1 MDRPLLPVHFLNKKV
16 FMTTPSYTE
25 NFPHMSPV
33 WGRIFNFVAERAEG
47 SYIYT
52 TDGRKLLDFT
62 CGIGVTNTGHCHP
75 KVVEAI
81 REQAGLFLH
90 AQANIVIHQ
99 PMLKLIEELRSIVP
113 SSIDGFFFSNS
124 GAEAVEGAI
133 KLARAATGKQNI
145 IVFSGSFHG
154 RTAGTMALTTSK
166 TIYRAGFGPLPAGV
180 FVAPFPY
187 AFRLGMTEEQASAY
201 ALEQLEYLLASQTAP
216 KETAAILI
224 EPVLGEGGYVVPP
237 TSFMKGL
244 REICDKHGILLI
256 FDEVQSGF
264 GRTGKW
270 FAFEHFGVV
279 PDIIT
284 AAKGIASGLP
294 LSGVFS
300 RLDLMK
306 KWETGSHGGTYGG
319 NAVACAAGVA
329 TIQAMRE
336 EKMLENAGERGL
348 QLMTGLRKLQEEY
361 PQIGDVRGKGLMIGT
376 EFVVAGRA
384 DKAKSLVKEIVHAAE
399 ERDLLLLTCGTYD
412 NVIRW
417 IPPLNVSSGQI
428 SDGLRV
434 FEEALKAAVK

>member
-1 MDRPLLPVHFLNKKV
+1 MSTSTLY
-16 FMTTPSYTE
+16 SE

-52 TDGRKLLDFT
+52 EDGRKLLDFT

-75 KVVEAI
+75 KVVAAI

-90 AQANIVIHQ
+90 AQANIVIHK
-99 PMLKLIEELRSIVP
+99 PMLQLIEELRQVAP
-113 SSIDGFFFSNS
+113 PSIDGFFFSNS
-124 GAEAVEGAI
+124 GAEALEGAV
-133 KLARAATGKQNI
+133 KLARAATGRQNI

-166 TIYRAGFGPLPAGV
+166 TIYRAGFGPLPSGV
-180 FVAPFPY
+180 FVSPFPY

-201 ALEQLEYLLASQTAP
+201 ALEQLEFLLVSQTAP

-224 EPVLGEGGYVVPP
+224 ESVMGEGGYIVPP

-270 FAFEHFGVV
+270 FALEHFGVI

-284 AAKGIASGLP
+284 AAKGLASGMP

-306 KWETGSHGGTYGG
+306 KWEVGSHGGTYGG
-319 NAVACAAGVA
+319 NAVACASAVA
-329 TIQAMRE
+329 TIRVMKE
-336 EKMLENAGERGL
+336 EKMLENTILRGE
-348 QLMTGLRKLQEEY
+348 QLVTGLRKLQEEY
-361 PQIGDVRGKGLMIGT
+361 SQIGDVRGKGLMIGT
-376 EFVVAGRA
+376 EFVVDGRPE
-384 DKAKSLVKEIVHAAE
+384 KAKPLVKQIVHAAE
-399 ERDLLLLTCGTYD
+399 ERNLLLLSCGTYD
-412 NVIRW
+412 NTVRW
-417 IPPLNVSSGQI
+417 IPPLNVTSQQI
-428 SDGLRV
+428 NDGLQA
-434 FEEALKAAVK
+434 FEEALKAVSK

>member
-1 MDRPLLPVHFLNKKV
+1 MSQLEFNEALQ
-16 FMTTPSYTE
+16 Y
-25 NFPHMSPV
+25 MSPV
-33 WGRIFNFVAERAEG
+33 WTRIFNFVAERAEG

-75 KVVEAI
+75 QVVAAV

-99 PMLKLIEELRSIVP
+99 PMLRLIQELRSILPPV
-113 SSIDGFFFSNS
+113 IDGFFFTNS
-124 GAEAVEGAI
+124 GAESIEGAI
-133 KLARAATGKQNI
+133 KLARAATGKQNV

-154 RTAGTMALTTSK
+154 RTAATMALTTSK

-187 AFRLGMTEEQASAY
+187 AFRLGMSDEQASSY
-201 ALEQLEYLLASQTAP
+201 ALDQLDFLLASQTAP

-237 TSFMKGL
+237 ASFLRGL
-244 REICDKHGILLI
+244 RELADRHGILLI

-270 FAFEHFGVV
+270 FALDHFEIV
-279 PDIIT
+279 PDILT
-284 AAKGIASGLP
+284 VAKGIASGLP

-300 RLDLMK
+300 RLDLMRR
-306 KWETGSHGGTYGG
+306 WEVGSHGGTFGG

-329 TIQAMRE
+329 TIRAIRDEQ
-336 EKMLENAGERGL
+336 MLANCIDRGTEL
-348 QLMTGLRKLQEEY
+348 VTGLRKYQEQY
-361 PQIGDVRGKGLMIGT
+361 PQIGDVRGLGLMIAS
-376 EFVVAGRA
+376 EFSLKGRPE
-384 DKAKSLVKEIVHAAE
+384 KAKPVVKQIVHAAE
-399 ERDLLLLTCGTYD
+399 DRGLLLLTCGTFD
-412 NVIRW
+412 NTIRW
-417 IPPLNVSSGQI
+417 IPPLNVGRDQI
-428 SDGLRV
+428 KTGLDIFGEV
-434 FEEALKAAVK
+434 LKTVL